1 MNARQRLPNRRRN
14 ESFEFFHSGLGFTAT
29 AGFFEDNRVAE
40 IFISSECVGS
50 PIEATARDCAILSS
64 LCLQA
69 GMDIGTIRRALTRGH
84 DGSAATAIGAA
95 LDKLAEAPFRKGWR
109 LCENAC

>member
-1 MNARQRLPNRRRN
+1 MTARARLPNRRRN

-29 AGFFEDNRVAE
+29 AGFFENGRPGEVFLSAHK
-40 IFISSECVGS
+40 IGS
-50 PIEATARDCAILSS
+50 PIESIARDGAILAS

-69 GMDIGTIRRALTRGH
+69 GVDIGTIRRALTRGH

-95 LDKLAEAPFRKGWR
+95 LDKLAEAPR
-109 LCENAC
+109 